1 MLEFSLKKIRYLNI
15 IIIALIVILSLAII
29 RFIVDVSFSNKQPYA
44 ASSDDRQS
52 RKAVNGMN
60 IMQFSPV
67 LEKNPFGKP
76 MKLQPIRVSKESKT
90 ADTGPKEISDLI
102 LIGTVVGPRYISYAV
117 FQDKT
122 KARQQDIFAYG
133 EQVYDYGMLTNIERS
148 SVEIQG
154 DGLSY
159 SLHIDYDKP
168 GDKRE
173 KRPVRNKQSK
183 RNTSRGTF
191 AKKIGEREYLL
202 DRSKVQKSIENPEKV
217 LTDARLLPNIIDG
230 KQEGFKISEV
240 VPDGLYH
247 SLGLQNGDI
256 LLNIN
261 GLEISNPE
269 VAIQAMSALKG
280 MNRINL
286 DIVRSGENMS
296 IDYQIR

>member
-15 IIIALIVILSLAII
+15 IIIALIVVSSLVII
-29 RFIVDVSFSNKQPYA
+29 RLIVDISFSKKEPYSASIDGKQA
-44 ASSDDRQS
+44 
-52 RKAVNGMN
+52 RKAVKGIN

-76 MKLQPIRVSKESKT
+76 MKLQPIGLSKESEK
-90 ADTGPKEISDLI
+90 AVAGPTEISDLL

-117 FQDKT
+117 FQEKT
-122 KARQQDIFAYG
+122 KAGQQDIFTYG
-133 EQVYDYGMLTNIERS
+133 EKVYDYGILTKIERS
-148 SVEIQG
+148 TVEIQK
-154 DGLSY
+154 DDLSY
-159 SLHIDYDKP
+159 SLQIDFEKLSDKS
-168 GDKRE
+168 GKSR
-173 KRPVRNKQSK
+173 VRNMSRK
-183 RNTSRGTF
+183 RSTSRGTF

-202 DRSKVQKSIENPEKV
+202 DRAKVQKSIENPEKV

-230 KQEGFKISEV
+230 RQEGFKISEV

-247 SLGLQNGDI
+247 SLGLKNGDI

-286 DIVRSGENMS
+286 DIMRSGENMS